1 MMKFLAWAGFVA
13 AIIAGA
19 GLAATNPTM
28 MMVLICVGG
37 IIALVVDIAKDRTP
51 NQYAVL
57 VAIGLPSLLVGMN
70 GTFAETVGGWMTSL
84 WNWASEPLGEMAGTT
99 AIFTAVIV
107 GAIAVF
113 VGQKTM
119 PRTSR

>member
-1 MMKFLAWAGFVA
+1 MKMLAWAGFVA

-28 MMVLICVGG
+28 MQVLIVVGAV
-37 IIALVVDIAKDRTP
+37 IALVVDIAKDKTP

-57 VAIGLPSLLVGMN
+57 VAIGLPSLLEGMD
-70 GTFAETVGGWMTSL
+70 GTLFQTIGGWMTSL
-84 WNWASEPLGEMAGTT
+84 WNWASQPLGHLAGTT
-99 AIFTAVIV
+99 AIFTAVVV
-107 GAIAVF
+107 GAVAVL

>member
-1 MMKFLAWAGFVA
+1 MKMLAWAGFVA

-19 GLAATNPTM
+19 GLAATNAAM
-28 MMVLICVGG
+28 MQVLIVVGAM
-37 IIALVVDIAKDRTP
+37 IALIVDIAKDKTP

-57 VAIGLPSLLVGMN
+57 VAIGLPSFLLAMN
-70 GTFAETVGGWMTSL
+70 GELFQTIGRWMTNL
-84 WNWASEPLGEMAGTT
+84 WDWASQPLGELAGTT

-107 GAIAVF
+107 GAIAVL

>member
-1 MMKFLAWAGFVA
+1 MKILAWAGFGA

-19 GLAATNPTM
+19 GLAAPNPTM
-28 MMVLICVGG
+28 MQVLIVVGAM
-37 IIALVVDIAKDRTP
+37 IALIVDIAKDKTP

-57 VAIGLPSLLVGMN
+57 VAIGLPSFLLAIDGS
-70 GTFAETVGGWMTSL
+70 FAATVAGWMTRL
-84 WNWASEPLGEMAGTT
+84 WNWASAPLGDLAGTT

-107 GAIAVF
+107 GAVAVL